1 MTADAKRL
9 VEEFE
14 SLPDVEKQRVLVEL
28 LRIAN
33 DIDYGDLTDDDLRA
47 VAAETFALYDAE
59 ENEK

>member
-14 SLPDVEKQRVLVEL
+14 SLPDVERQKVLVEL

-33 DIDYGDLTDDDLRA
+33 DVEYGDITDEELRH
-47 VAAETFALYDAE
+47 AAAQVFAMYDAE
-59 ENEK
+59 EEAE